1 MRKPK
6 KYHYIYKTTNIIK
19 DYFYI
24 GMHSTNNLE
33 DGYLGSGKRIRYSIN
48 KYGKENHKFE
58 ILEYLPSRE
67 ELKKREKEIVN
78 EEMLA
83 NPQCINLCIGGDG
96 GNGTRNWT
104 EETYKKVNKTSWGNL
119 YLNGFNPDNWSKLSP
134 EEYEV
139 RRQKHSNSASGEKN
153 GMFGTNVYIDPNYNG
168 SIPNS
173 NILNSW
179 KFKNGYQPEGW
190 ILLSEFRNNK
200 KIKNSSYGR
209 KWYNDGYKNYF
220 LFPIDAENNSS
231 LERGRIGLLFAVRA
245 TA

>member
-1 MRKPK
+1 
-6 KYHYIYKTTNIIK
+6 
-19 DYFYI
+19 
-24 GMHSTNNLE
+24 MHSTNNLE

-48 KYGKENHKFE
+48 KYGKENHKIE
-58 ILEYLPSRE
+58 ILEFLPSRE
-67 ELKKREKEIVN
+67 ELIIREKEIVN
-78 EEMLA
+78 EELLA
-83 NPQCINLCIGGDG
+83 NSQCINLCIGGEG

-139 RRQKHSNSASGEKN
+139 RRQKHSSAASGEKN
-153 GMFGTNVYIDPNYNG
+153 GMFGTNVFIDQNYKG

-190 ILLSEFRNNK
+190 ILLSEWRNNK
-200 KIKNSSYGR
+200 KNKKNQAYG
-209 KWYNDGYKNYF
+209 KHWYNDGTNNYF
-220 LFPIDAENNSS
+220 LLASDEKTNS
-231 LERGRIGLLFAVRA
+231 LLKGRIGKLFKNSV
-245 TA
+245 